1 MPSRVSRRGFLAGSA
16 SLVAVI
22 AALHARRS
30 DARSATAS
38 RTVEGP
44 YGPLRETA
52 DLETGLPLILLPEGF
67 QYRTYSWAGDPMT
80 NGQATPDLHDGM
92 GVVATRGHG
101 DDLDVTL
108 VRNHERARGPV
119 ILAPSRYDTAGRGD
133 GGILPAGGTTTL
145 RFRGRQWTGAEPSL
159 GGTIYN
165 CAGGATPWGT
175 WLSCEETVID
185 LTAHGGRR
193 HGYVFEVQADAAA
206 TTAKPLVA
214 MGRMKHEAVAVD
226 PVSKIAYL
234 TEDNPGHSCFYRFV
248 PSDARGVP
256 GGYEAGGRLQ
266 APRVA
271 GRPNLDLRR
280 PALGDLHR
288 IEWVDIEHPDAD
300 PGRVPSEI
308 SRAGDSGSGPYLQ
321 AAAAGGVRLAKAE
334 GICQRDGKF
343 YIVDSEAGADALGRT
358 GHGDGAIWE
367 LDPSEGTLRAVFVAT
382 RQIVADNIDN
392 ICASPR
398 GGLLLCEDGHPVT
411 DRYGPGTRLIGIT
424 NDGESYPFA
433 KNRVAL
439 NAGQIAKAGK
449 RVPARDYRAE
459 EWAGCCF
466 DAHGEVLFAN
476 LQLPGITFA
485 IWGPWERGNL

>member
-1 MPSRVSRRGFLAGSA
+1 MPSPISRRGFLAGTA
-16 SLVAVI
+16 SFVAVI
-22 AALHARRS
+22 AALHARRAGA
-30 DARSATAS
+30 ARGASS

-44 YGPLRETA
+44 YGPLHEVA

-67 QYRTYSWAGDPMT
+67 QYRTYTWTGDPMT
-80 NGQATPDLHDGM
+80 NGEPTPDQHDGM
-92 GVVATRGHG
+92 GVIATHGQG

-108 VRNHERARGPV
+108 VRNHERARGSV
-119 ILAPSRYDTAGRGD
+119 IQAPSRYDPIGHGND
-133 GGILPAGGTTTL
+133 ILPAGGTTTL
-145 RFRGRQWTGAEPSL
+145 KFRGRRWVSAEPSL

-165 CAGGATPWGT
+165 CAGGTTPWGT

-185 LTAHGGRR
+185 LTKQGGRR
-193 HGYVFEVQADAAA
+193 HGYVFEVQAEAAA

-248 PSDARGVP
+248 PNDARGVP
-256 GGYEAGGRLQ
+256 GSYEAGGRLQ

-280 PALGDLHR
+280 PGLGDVHR
-288 IEWVDIEHPDAD
+288 IEWVDIEYPDAD
-300 PGRVPSEI
+300 PGSVPSKF

-321 AAAAGGVRLAKAE
+321 AVAGGAVRLSKAE

-343 YIVDSEAGADALGRT
+343 YVVDSEAGVDAFGRT

-367 LDPSEGTLRAVFVAT
+367 LDPAAGTLRAVFVAG

-392 ICASPR
+392 ICVSPR
-398 GGLLLCEDGHPVT
+398 GGLLLCEDGDPVT
-411 DRYGPGTRLIGIT
+411 DRYGLGTRLIGIT
-424 NDGESYPFA
+424 EGGASFPFA
-433 KNRVAL
+433 KNRVSLGA
-439 NAGQIAKAGK
+439 AQVSKAGK
-449 RVPARDYRAE
+449 RVVPRDYRAE

-466 DAHGEVLFAN
+466 DARGEVLFVN
-476 LQLPGITFA
+476 LQTPGITFA
-485 IWGPWERGNL
+485 IWGPWERGSL